1 MQHFTLNQKSKIKKR
16 EERRRRE
23 RRRREEEYRRRIERL
38 RCQIEEARKRRQR
51 MLLLFLLA
59 ILSMQEAI
67 LATFQCSY
75 VDCLDPDPEPLD
87 WTPDP
92 AADFAP
98 RHGSDDHCDG
108 YSREQWDRMLDE
120 RGIKVS
126 RKAELKAAW
135 EGDPDWQ
142 RFPARYQQWGYR
154 PFLGEI
160 LNDLREDRWRFDALA
175 ALKLSSPVEI
185 HRYIDEAFY
194 LNPSDLRQCFAPR
207 DHEIVA
213 ALKLRATLWDE
224 CQRRDIENTRSNKD
238 FRKEMDDDPEGPSVS

>member
-16 EERRRRE
+16 EERRHRE

-38 RCQIEEARKRRQR
+38 RRQIEEARKRRQR

-59 ILSMQEAI
+59 ILSMQESI
-67 LATFQCSY
+67 LATFQRSY
-75 VDCLDPDPEPLD
+75 ADWDNPDPGPLD

-92 AADFAP
+92 ATDFAP
-98 RHGSDDHCDG
+98 RHGSDDFCDG
-108 YSREQWDRMLDE
+108 YSRERWNLMLDE

-135 EGDPDWQ
+135 EGDPDWE

-160 LNDLREDRWRFDALA
+160 LNDLREDRCKSDALA
-175 ALKLSSPVEI
+175 ALKLSSPIEI
-185 HRYIDEAFY
+185 HSYIDEAFY
-194 LNPSDLRQCFAPR
+194 LNPADLRHCFAPR

-213 ALKLRATLWDE
+213 ALQSRAVLWKE
-224 CQRRDIENTRSNKD
+224 GKRRYAERTRSDKE
-238 FRKEMDDDPEGPSVS
+238 FRREIDDGPEGPPVN